1 MKSLTKL
8 ALVLALTTVPL
19 APAASFTVISQPDA
33 AYLAATTLIPVTDP
47 DFTALNSITDGVLTV
62 NFSAPVEAR
71 TVPGSWSTWSSPPFS
86 ETSTP
91 RTLWTQSR
99 NLIALNFSSVV
110 QTFGFEAEPNAFVIN
125 PFTADFYNGATL
137 VGSIVQNVDGN
148 GGARLFAASSITGFD
163 SVVITST
170 SDFAFAQLRYGEE
183 IPPVPEPATMA
194 LVGVGLMG
202 VLAKRRARK

>member
-8 ALVLALTTVPL
+8 ALVLALTTVTL
-19 APAASFTVISQPDA
+19 TPAASFTTIAQPDA
-33 AYLAATTLIPVTDP
+33 AYLAGTTLISITDP
-47 DFTALNSITDGVLTV
+47 DITQLNSITDGTLTV
-62 NFSAPVEAR
+62 NFSAPVEVR

-91 RTLWTQSR
+91 RVLWTQSR
-99 NLIALNFSSVV
+99 NLIALSFSSVV
-110 QTFGFEAEPNAFVIN
+110 QTFGFEAEPNDFSVN
-125 PFTADFYNGATL
+125 PFTADFYNGASL
-137 VGSIVQNVDGN
+137 VGSINLNVDGN
-148 GGARLFAASSITGFD
+148 AGARLFAASSITGFD

-170 SDFAFAQLRYGEE
+170 GDFAFAQLRYGEE